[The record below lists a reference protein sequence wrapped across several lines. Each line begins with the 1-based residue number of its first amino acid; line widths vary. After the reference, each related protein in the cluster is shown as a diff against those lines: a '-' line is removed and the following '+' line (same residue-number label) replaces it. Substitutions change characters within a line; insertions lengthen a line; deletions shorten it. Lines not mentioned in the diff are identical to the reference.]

1 MLVFGFYN
9 IVVSIILIVLSIVF
23 IKQINEDIKKDEEYK
38 KINNVEWIDKYI
50 KSYKRYKVLNYI
62 VLVFSVLV
70 ILFTLFIFI
79 TKFTEVL

>member
-23 IKQINEDIKKDEEYK
+23 IKQINDDIKEDETYK
-38 KINNVEWIDKYI
+38 KKNNAQWIDKYI

-79 TKFTEVL
+79 INLLEVL